1 MQTGSISFCDTNAL
15 NIKSESVKKLILNKI
30 EKTYGFKIM
39 NKHFENYN
47 ESTPG
52 KLERNPHVMS
62 LKSNGNPYF
71 MFLTCIHNVNTC
83 LLIDKKIQQ
92 GYFYPRMI
100 IVHMMFDDE
109 LFQDTLFD
117 GEMLKTVSGSWMY
130 LLNDVF
136 VFKRE
141 ALNNMNLIKRVSLLH
156 SIMMDKFSEN
166 ISSFDIQIKKYF
178 ECCEIDK
185 LTNFK
190 HNLPYTTRGIIF
202 TPLFL
207 KFRKVLFNFDSSL
220 IKSTRRM
227 KLSNENEFMT
237 TKQNPLP
244 QTNIKP
250 VVKEQ
255 KDNFIIRYSGNPDVY
270 HLHDSITKA
279 QVGFAC
285 VNSITTSKM
294 LSDKFKNTT
303 LQAEFSV
310 QCIYKEKFNK
320 WMPISI
326 V

>member
-1 MQTGSISFCDTNAL
+1 MQTGTISFCDTNAL
-15 NIKSESVKKLILNKI
+15 NIKSESVKKLVLNKI

-39 NKHFENYN
+39 NKHFENYV
-47 ESTPG
+47 ESTLG
-52 KLERNPHVMS
+52 TLERNPHFMS

-71 MFLTCIHNVNTC
+71 MFLTCINNVNTC

-109 LFQDTLFD
+109 LFQDTLLD

-156 SIMMDKFSEN
+156 SILMDKFCQN

-190 HNLPYTTRGIIF
+190 QNLPYTTRGIIF

-207 KFRKVLFNFDSSL
+207 KFRKVLYNFDSSL
-220 IKSTRRM
+220 IKSTRRV
-227 KLSNENEFMT
+227 KLSNENEFIT
-237 TKQNPLP
+237 AKQNPL
-244 QTNIKP
+244 QKANTKQ
-250 VVKEQ
+250 VVTEQ
-255 KDNFIIRYSGNPDVY
+255 KNSFIIRYSGNPDVY
-270 HLHDSITKA
+270 YLHDSVTKDK
-279 QVGFAC
+279 VGFAC

-326 V
+326 E